1 MKGVRFYAAGYMSN
15 FRKGLHDGIPIALG
29 YLSVS
34 FTFGLQCIANGLSW
48 WQAFLISLTNLTSAG
63 QFAGLGIITAGSG
76 YFEMACTQLVIN
88 MRYALM
94 GLSLS
99 QKTDR
104 TVRGVHRWCIGF
116 GITDEIFA
124 VAMGSKNEVSNK
136 YLYGLI
142 LLPVIGWSGGTLL
155 GALAGAV
162 LPDAVRSALCIAIY
176 GMFLALIIPPA
187 KKSSAVMKVILI
199 AVALSCCFRYVPV
212 INKISGGFAI
222 IISTI
227 AAAALGALLFPVP
240 EADTKEAAE

>member
-99 QKTDR
+99 QKTDDS
-104 TVRGVHRWCIGF
+104 VKGIHRWGVGF
-116 GITDEIFA
+116 GITDEIF
-124 VAMGSKNEVSNK
+124 VMAMGSPNKVSNR
-136 YLYGLI
+136 YMYGLI
-142 LLPVIGWSGGTLL
+142 LLPVLGWSGGTFL
-155 GALAGAV
+155 GAVAGSI
-162 LPDAVRSALCIAIY
+162 LPAAVRSALCIAIY
-176 GMFLALIIPPA
+176 GMFLAIIIPPA
-187 KKSSAVMKVILI
+187 KKSSAVLRVILI
-199 AVALSCCFRYVPV
+199 AAVLSCCFRYVPLM
-212 INKISGGFAI
+212 NKVSGGFAI

-240 EADTKEAAE
+240 EKEETEAAQ